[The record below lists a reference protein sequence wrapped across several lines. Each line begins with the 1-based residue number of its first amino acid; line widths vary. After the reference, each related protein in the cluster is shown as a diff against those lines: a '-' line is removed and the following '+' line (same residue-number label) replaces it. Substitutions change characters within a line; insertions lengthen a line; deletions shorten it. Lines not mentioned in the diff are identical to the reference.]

1 MVKKGRYQVFF
12 SAKNLPNGRW
22 FRTCSPKL
30 TVKITSGSQ
39 AGTVVGKTKPVPKNR
54 NPDWEETFFLNFTER
69 EVTNLE
75 ATVWDCSGN
84 EPVWLGEANFEATA
98 VYREQGKTQ
107 NCQIGKRT
115 ESILSCHIEKSKLGD
130 AAGYFSFHLRG
141 LDIKNVEP
149 GPFGLGRSDPFYEIS
164 KKNADYRVGFVSWN
178 VIYRSEVKKNNLNPY
193 WKPIDFDLEKLCYGD
208 LSWDLKITVFDHNDN
223 GKHVRIGEY
232 ETTVKDLQDHIA
244 IKGNADREQAIRIGE
259 EEDHK
264 IYGLLCVLQAK
275 VVENQAS
282 GAV

>member
-1 MVKKGRYQVFF
+1 MSSDLNSVF
-12 SAKNLPNGRW
+12 
-22 FRTCSPKL
+22 
-30 TVKITSGSQ
+30 V
-39 AGTVVGKTKPVPKNR
+39 NR
-54 NPDWEETFFLNFTER
+54 
-69 EVTNLE
+69 
-75 ATVWDCSGN
+75 
-84 EPVWLGEANFEATA
+84 
-98 VYREQGKTQ
+98 
-107 NCQIGKRT
+107 
-115 ESILSCHIEKSKLGD
+115 LSCHIEKSKLGD

-193 WKPIDFDLEKLCYGD
+193 WKPIDFDLEKFCYGD

-275 VVENQAS
+275 VFENQAS